1 MSLFSG
7 SRSLIPDSRMATGL
21 VIILIMLACFFA
33 IQRWL
38 AHKPS
43 SVPIRYVRVEGT
55 FQHLEPV
62 DVKRAL
68 LPLVVDTGYFSVA
81 MSPIRDA
88 VEALPWVD
96 SARIRRIWPDT
107 LVVRIDEQRPV
118 ARWGDAGLL
127 NERGERFTPEKI
139 EAFQELP
146 LLRGQEGQETELFS
160 MFNKVSSDL
169 AHKGLAVE
177 SLTVSERR
185 AWTIRLTDGLLIKM
199 GRQRPWKV
207 LDRFLRAM
215 PLLKEERIRA
225 IESVDL
231 RYPNGFAVTWK
242 PGTEIE
248 WRSEQSSNH
257 YTPRRVAGL

>member
-1 MSLFSG
+1 MSLFSD
-7 SRSLIPDSRMATGL
+7 SRFPIPDSRIGL
-21 VIILIMLACFFA
+21 VIVLIVLACFLA

-43 SVPIRYVRVEGT
+43 SMPIRYVRVEGT
-55 FQHLEPV
+55 FQHLEPI

-68 LPLVVDTGYFSVA
+68 LPLVTDTGYFSIA

-96 SARIRRIWPDT
+96 SARIRRVWPHT

-118 ARWGDAGLL
+118 ARWGDADLL
-127 NERGERFTPEKI
+127 NERGERFTPKKMEP
-139 EAFQELP
+139 FQEWP

-160 MFNKVSSDL
+160 MFNKISSDL
-169 AHKGLAVE
+169 ADKGLAVD

-185 AWTIRLTDGLLIKM
+185 AWSIRLSDGLLIKM
-199 GRQRPWKV
+199 GRQSPWKA
-207 LDRFLRAM
+207 LARFLRAM
-215 PLLKEERIRA
+215 PLLKEERLRV

-231 RYPNGFAVTWK
+231 RYPNGFAVSWK
-242 PGTEIE
+242 PGTKIE
-248 WRSEQSSNH
+248 WRSEQGSDHS
-257 YTPRRVAGL
+257 TPRRVAGL